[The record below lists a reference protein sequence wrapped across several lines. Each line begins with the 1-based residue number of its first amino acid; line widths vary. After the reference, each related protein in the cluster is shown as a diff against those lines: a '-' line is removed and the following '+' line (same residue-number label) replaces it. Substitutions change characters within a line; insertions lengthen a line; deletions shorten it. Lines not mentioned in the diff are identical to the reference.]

1 MKRLIPF
8 IAILILAL
16 GGATAWYTMATK
28 PVTKRVKAPVSSPL
42 VTVASVEKGTTMLH
56 IDALGTIKAAQDTTL
71 RARVSGQ
78 IDALGTDFE
87 AGDIV
92 RKGDLLVQLDSADYE
107 NALALQESAV
117 ATAKAAYELEM
128 GQQRVARTELEQLNK
143 IIPNTVS
150 TEKMDTTLAL
160 REPQLAQAK
169 AALQSAEASLKQAQL
184 NLERTRVLAPYDA
197 LVVERAVSL
206 GTQASTADSLG
217 RIVGTDTY
225 YIEAAIPL
233 DKMNSLGLH
242 IFDGNKVRVYS
253 SSGVVREGKVLH
265 AIANID
271 DSTRMGRVLVA
282 VTDPLSLKNGEP
294 ALLLG
299 DHVRIELEAGELEN
313 VVVVPRSVLRDN
325 NTVWVLGPATADG
338 VANQFSLDI
347 RPVDVA
353 WKDTKK
359 VFIKGGLEAGEQL
372 IVSPLGAPIN
382 GMPVRLPKKAVSKN
396 SETTSPNGTQG
407 VNHE

>member
-1 MKRLIPF
+1 MKRLIPI
-8 IAILILAL
+8 IAILIIAL
-16 GGATAWYTMATK
+16 GGFVAWYTMATK

-42 VTVASVEKGTTMLH
+42 VQVAPVEKGTTMLH
-56 IDALGTIKAAQDTTL
+56 VDALGTVKAAQDTTVKV
-71 RARVSGQ
+71 RVSGQ
-78 IDALGTDFE
+78 IEALGEHFE

-107 NALALQESAV
+107 NALALQQSAV
-117 ATAKAAYELEM
+117 ATAKANYELEM

-150 TEKMDTTLAL
+150 KEKMDTAIAL

-169 AALQSAEASLKQAQL
+169 ASLQSAEANLKQAQL
-184 NLERTRVLAPYDA
+184 NLDRTRVLAPYDA
-197 LVVERAVSL
+197 LVVDRAVSL
-206 GTQASTADSLG
+206 GNQANTSDSLG
-217 RIVGTDTY
+217 RLVGTDTY
-225 YIEAAIPL
+225 YIEAAIAL

-253 SSGVVREGKVLH
+253 SAGVVREGNVLH

-271 DSTRMGRVLVA
+271 DTTRMGRVLVA
-282 VTDPLSLKNGEP
+282 VSDPLGLANGEP

-325 NTVWVLGPATADG
+325 NTVWVLGPATDDG
-338 VANQFSLDI
+338 VANQFILDV

-353 WKDTKK
+353 WKDTKQ
-359 VFIKGGLEAGEQL
+359 VFIKDGLEAGERL
-372 IVSPLGAPIN
+372 VVSPLGAAID
-382 GMPVRLPKKAVSKN
+382 GMPVRLPKKAS
-396 SETTSPNGTQG
+396 TSSSSVKG